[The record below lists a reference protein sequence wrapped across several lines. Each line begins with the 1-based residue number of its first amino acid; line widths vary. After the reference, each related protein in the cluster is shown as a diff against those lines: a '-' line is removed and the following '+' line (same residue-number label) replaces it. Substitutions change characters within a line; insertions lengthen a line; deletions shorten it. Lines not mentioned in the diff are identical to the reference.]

1 MARDDR
7 PLADAPGIAEAPPA
21 GPARREVLRLFGE
34 LLDYP
39 GPETMALASTCGRLL
54 DDADAMA
61 ELATFT
67 LQSGCLSLERME
79 EIYTGTFEINPA
91 SFIYAGYVLFGESTK
106 RGALMVKLQEEYRRR
121 GFDYAGELPDHLGLM
136 FRFLATVDDAP
147 AMVDDLLAECIAPAA
162 HQMREAIDPANPYA
176 ALLSAILHV
185 IDPDGQA
192 TLARVLERFGRG
204 FLPEREGFVPEAD
217 VVPAD

>member
-1 MARDDR
+1 MSADER
-7 PLADAPGIAEAPPA
+7 PFPPPTA
-21 GPARREVLRLFGE
+21 ARREVFRLFGE

-39 GPETMALASTCGRLL
+39 GPDTVARAYTCGRLL

-67 LQSGCLSLERME
+67 VQSGCLSLERLE

-121 GFDYAGELPDHLGLM
+121 GFSYVGELPDHLGLM
-136 FRFLATVDDAP
+136 LRFLATVDDAP
-147 AMVDDLLAECIAPAA
+147 ELVDDLLAECVAPAI

-185 IDPDGQA
+185 IDPAGRA

-217 VVPAD
+217 VVPAE